1 MDKER
6 EGCGVHM
13 HKSNEMSKTARKY
26 KKCACL
32 FVCPCQD
39 PKLRE
44 VLGFGKG
51 DNVEGKLVTV
61 VHGNDLVNTSF
72 LNFQAM
78 QEDTAKVTME
88 TTTIP

>member
-1 MDKER
+1 M
-6 EGCGVHM
+6 CV
-13 HKSNEMSKTARKY
+13 
-26 KKCACL
+26 
-32 FVCPCQD
+32 FQD

-51 DNVEGKLVTV
+51 DHVEGKLVTV

-78 QEDTAKVTME
+78 QEDTAKVKVE
-88 TTTIP
+88 TIP

>member
-1 MDKER
+1 MY
-6 EGCGVHM
+6 CVHHVYM
-13 HKSNEMSKTARKY
+13 QYNEMKWNEMSQRVPKY
-26 KKCACL
+26 TS
-32 FVCPCQD
+32 VCVCVHQD

-61 VHGNDLVNTSF
+61 VYGNDLVNISF

-78 QEDTAKVTME
+78 QEDTAKVTVE
-88 TTTIP
+88 TTSL